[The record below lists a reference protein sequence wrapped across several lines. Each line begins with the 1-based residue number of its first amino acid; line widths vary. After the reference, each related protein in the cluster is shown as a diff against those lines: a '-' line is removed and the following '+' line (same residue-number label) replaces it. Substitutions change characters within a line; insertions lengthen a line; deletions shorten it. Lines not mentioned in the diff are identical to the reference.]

1 MVEPKNRRGKRGPRQ
16 NGAAA
21 AADAATA
28 ATAAAGTEEAA
39 PSPATTADGARR
51 RARGGRA
58 RGGKGAGSAT
68 PAPPTATPAAPTATP
83 AKPCDPMVVAM
94 DGIRAAMVMPTT
106 TPDDLLRLSQELRK
120 LMELQQAQK
129 QGFVVVEI
137 FFCFVLFFLQFADHE
152 KKFTFFSIFQSDTVP
167 HLLRATYI
175 QNKI

>member
-39 PSPATTADGARR
+39 PPPATTADGARR

-137 FFCFVLFFLQFADHE
+137 SFLFCFVFSSIRRSRKKIHIFLNFP
-152 KKFTFFSIFQSDTVP
+152 I
-167 HLLRATYI
+167 
-175 QNKI
+175 